1 MSNTFFNFKLDL
13 EPNLVDMI
21 YDLLRMSTI
30 QIITQVMFY
39 MNNNSLS
46 LFNSTFIKT
55 FIFINISIIFYY
67 LVIRKLFGFVS
78 DDYLNTIDKPYVS
91 TAPMNKTTTNNI
103 PPPSVSPPPPTP
115 KSNNV
120 ISKVPINN
128 TPINKLSVTN
138 KPNDKPSNVLNIPT
152 GSTTIKKQS

>member
-39 MNNNSLS
+39 MNNNILS

-78 DDYLNTIDKPYVS
+78 DDYLNTIDKPYTSTSPMKKSTSNVKVS
-91 TAPMNKTTTNNI
+91 L
-103 PPPSVSPPPPTP
+103 SP
-115 KSNNV
+115 KISDAINNV
-120 ISKVPINN
+120 PVNN
-128 TPINKLSVTN
+128 TPINKLSIS
-138 KPNDKPSNVLNIPT
+138 KQPDDKSSKSVKTLKMPS
-152 GSTTIKKQS
+152 GSTPINK

>member
-13 EPNLVDMI
+13 EPNLIDMI

-30 QIITQVMFY
+30 QIITQLMFY

-67 LVIRKLFGFVS
+67 LVIRKLFRFVS

-91 TAPMNKTTTNNI
+91 TAPMNKTATNNI

-115 KSNNV
+115 KSNHV
-120 ISKVPINN
+120 ISKVPIKN

-138 KPNDKPSNVLNIPT
+138 KPNDKPSNALNIPT
-152 GSTTIKKQS
+152 GSTTIRKQS

>member
-1 MSNTFFNFKLDL
+1 MNNTFFNFKLDL

-39 MNNNSLS
+39 MNNNSIS

-78 DDYLNTIDKPYVS
+78 DDYLNTIDKSYTSTPPMKKSTSNIKVS
-91 TAPMNKTTTNNI
+91 LPSKMSNSINN
-103 PPPSVSPPPPTP
+103 
-115 KSNNV
+115 
-120 ISKVPINN
+120 VPINN
-128 TPINKLSVTN
+128 TPINKLSISKQPEQKSSNSEKTL
-138 KPNDKPSNVLNIPT
+138 KMPS
-152 GSTTIKKQS
+152 GSTPINK

>member
-78 DDYLNTIDKPYVS
+78 DDYLNTIDKPYTS
-91 TAPMNKTTTNNI
+91 TAPMKQSTSNVKVSL
-103 PPPSVSPPPPTP
+103 PPKISNAI
-115 KSNNV
+115 NNV
-120 ISKVPINN
+120 PVNN
-128 TPINKLSVTN
+128 TPINKLSS
-138 KPNDKPSNVLNIPT
+138 KQPDQKSSNSEKTLKIPT
-152 GSTTIKKQS
+152 GSTPINK